1 MIKLVATKT
10 DQTKVVLLVLEEGNI
25 VRLKRMQPIEVKLH
39 DLIPGFPKCEVAIMY
54 SYNLADTEKQIRENF
69 SIGQIIDTRG
79 DKK

>member
-1 MIKLVATKT
+1 
-10 DQTKVVLLVLEEGNI
+10 
-25 VRLKRMQPIEVKLH
+25 
-39 DLIPGFPKCEVAIMY
+39 VAIMY